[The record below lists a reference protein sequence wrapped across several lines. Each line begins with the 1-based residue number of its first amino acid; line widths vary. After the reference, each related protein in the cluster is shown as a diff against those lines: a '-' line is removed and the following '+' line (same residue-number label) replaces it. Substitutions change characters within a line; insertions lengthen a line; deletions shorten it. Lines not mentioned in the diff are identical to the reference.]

1 MPPPLARPSL
11 PLPPGIL
18 LGEVSLQEG
27 ADSPGGA
34 AISPISSAIPPLSPP
49 HEQQLDAITRS
60 LARSQLG
67 AHRRDDPS
75 PPWGGTRALSFS
87 DDAPPPQEAMDLSF
101 GDDDDVEV
109 DVDAPASPASPASP
123 GVATS
128 PGAPGAPASPSAPS
142 APGAPA
148 RWAALSFSFLGS
160 GAKAIGAGLAFMSR
174 GLIESL
180 APPAV
185 GCTELAGTDTDG
197 DADADADADATPGA
211 AAAES
216 ALPPR
221 RDTKALSLTSLP
233 PLTSVMRTAAS
244 PPASPS
250 RVASEATRR
259 QAQPEPAY
267 PAWYLALDSSEGES
281 AAAVEELIE
290 QLRKEAQLLKEQV
303 EKAARQGQAAAA
315 ALGEADA
322 LRSSGVVEAMLEAQ
336 GRRPSSN
343 KQPGV
348 AEVLIAL
355 ERGEALPAV
364 QTSHGRSPGDSG
376 AGLVSSTGDGEEQLK
391 DTSPPR
397 EVSMVERCEPHG
409 ERRLPLGSAT
419 ARPPPLAPG
428 AGPVSALGG
437 ALRSG
442 GAAVPL
448 RAQREAE
455 ARAAA
460 SAKVADSAAANAQ
473 ARPCT
478 RGRAVGGGGDGTRVG
493 RAGAAGVAPIGRG
506 PLPAGQ
512 LPAGRA
518 GAARE

>member
-1 MPPPLARPSL
+1 
-11 PLPPGIL
+11 
-18 LGEVSLQEG
+18 
-27 ADSPGGA
+27 
-34 AISPISSAIPPLSPP
+34 
-49 HEQQLDAITRS
+49 
-60 LARSQLG
+60 
-67 AHRRDDPS
+67 
-75 PPWGGTRALSFS
+75 
-87 DDAPPPQEAMDLSF
+87 
-101 GDDDDVEV
+101 
-109 DVDAPASPASPASP
+109 
-123 GVATS
+123 
-128 PGAPGAPASPSAPS
+128 
-142 APGAPA
+142 
-148 RWAALSFSFLGS
+148 
-160 GAKAIGAGLAFMSR
+160 

-250 RVASEATRR
+250 RAAPEAPRR

-460 SAKVADSAAANAQ
+460 SAKVADS
-473 ARPCT
+473 
-478 RGRAVGGGGDGTRVG
+478 
-493 RAGAAGVAPIGRG
+493 
-506 PLPAGQ
+506 
-512 LPAGRA
+512 
-518 GAARE
+518 

>member
-1 MPPPLARPSL
+1 MPPPLSRPSP

-34 AISPISSAIPPLSPP
+34 AISPISISPISPPL
-49 HEQQLDAITRS
+49 EQLDAITRS

-75 PPWGGTRALSFS
+75 PPWVGTRALSFA
-87 DDAPPPQEAMDLSF
+87 DDAPREEAMDLSF
-101 GDDDDVEV
+101 GDDEDVDV
-109 DVDAPASPASPASP
+109 DVDAPTSPASP
-123 GVATS
+123 G
-128 PGAPGAPASPSAPS
+128 APGVPAPPAPPALPAPPS
-142 APGAPA
+142 APGAPGAAA

-160 GAKAIGAGLAFMSR
+160 TIGAGLAFMSR

-185 GCTELAGTDTDG
+185 GCTELAGTDAAAP
-197 DADADADADATPGA
+197 ADAAALAAAAASTDATPGATDATPGA
-211 AAAES
+211 AADDS
-216 ALPPR
+216 ALPPPK
-221 RDTKALSLTSLP
+221 TLSLTSLLP
-233 PLTSVMRTAAS
+233 RTSVMHTAA
-244 PPASPS
+244 PPHASPS
-250 RVASEATRR
+250 RVAAEAPRR
-259 QAQPEPAY
+259 QAQPEPAH

-281 AAAVEELIE
+281 AAAVEDLIE
-290 QLRKEAQLLKEQV
+290 ELRKEAQMLKEQV

-364 QTSHGRSPGDSG
+364 QTSHERSPGDSG
-376 AGLVSSTGDGEEQLK
+376 TGLVSSTGDGDEQLK

-397 EVSMVERCEPHG
+397 EVSMVERRERHG
-409 ERRLPLGSAT
+409 ERRLWGAPQLAT
-419 ARPPPLAPG
+419 PASRGWPCL
-428 AGPVSALGG
+428 GPVSALGG

-442 GAAVPL
+442 GAAAPH
-448 RAQREAE
+448 RA
-455 ARAAA
+455 
-460 SAKVADSAAANAQ
+460 
-473 ARPCT
+473 
-478 RGRAVGGGGDGTRVG
+478 
-493 RAGAAGVAPIGRG
+493 
-506 PLPAGQ
+506 
-512 LPAGRA
+512 
-518 GAARE
+518 